1 MIRKPQLPEVEPVVL
16 KNLGSMRPGVYIL
29 IALIALILAAFFVVF
44 FLHGL
49 TTNKSYI
56 TFNTNL
62 KGVAIYEDGAY
73 LGSTDGSV
81 YRTTSGEHVYTFT
94 YNTTNGKATARF
106 QICACSTVTFSLFR
120 LISYSI
126 AISLLIFIQL
136 LTIR

>member
-81 YRTTSGEHVYTFT
+81 YRTTSGEHVYTFS
-94 YNTTNGKATARF
+94 YNGVELGSVNYIVKRYYFATFFRRPL
-106 QICACSTVTFSLFR
+106 QKIEFSFGENNEPIGLNR
-120 LISYSI
+120 
-126 AISLLIFIQL
+126 
-136 LTIR
+136 